1 MNPGFL
7 AEGVLPAYATGK
19 IGANELCVLH
29 ESGNILRADPS
40 LPWNILNNDGSVPV
54 TITETVVVEDVV
66 FNAACTTAFSCGH
79 PHRLP
84 CGYFVI
90 PCHPRGSKGVGFRI
104 DSANGA
110 ELVSYINVANDTS
123 GAWPEVC
130 PMGGGHF
137 YMIWHVS
144 ATIKCAL
151 FDKMGVIIGSIT
163 TLDTACITSGRV
175 PWHSCV
181 PLGNGHCFIGWGRST
196 GLVGQIIHGETGALI
211 GSLITLDSKA
221 NCGFHCGAPCENGDF
236 LHACWSPNDG
246 YHVIYRYTNEGVRV
260 WGPQRPCAG
269 TSLWTGPDG
278 GLCHPWHNRLFE
290 MPSDNTGHPE
300 LNNFCWMLP
309 ELRHLSKGTRLCV

>member
-1 MNPGFL
+1 MHNGLFMRTSTSFAVRL
-7 AEGVLPAYATGK
+7 FCY
-19 IGANELCVLH
+19 
-29 ESGNILRADPS
+29 
-40 LPWNILNNDGSVPV
+40 SVSSSW
-54 TITETVVVEDVV
+54 
-66 FNAACTTAFSCGH
+66 F
-79 PHRLP
+79 
-84 CGYFVI
+84 
-90 PCHPRGSKGVGFRI
+90 KGVGFRI
-104 DSANGA
+104 HSANGA

-269 TSLWTGPDG
+269 TSLWTDRMVAFVIPGIIVFSRCLQTIPVIQ
-278 GLCHPWHNRLFE
+278 N
-290 MPSDNTGHPE
+290 
-300 LNNFCWMLP
+300 
-309 ELRHLSKGTRLCV
+309 